1 MRRVKVGNERKRTMF
16 RDYIEEVA
24 HNPLIILTAAAITL
38 DTILGLFR
46 AIKEKKFNSNFGID
60 GAIRKSAM
68 LISVLFLMFA
78 DMVVKINCIGFLS
91 EDFRAL
97 IHIEKIGMGEFFAI
111 LFILYEAV
119 SILKNLYL
127 CGAPIPRAV
136 KELLEKFLLE
146 MTEEM
151 KPGQISGKQNIITE
165 MRENVQG

>member
-1 MRRVKVGNERKRTMF
+1 MF
-16 RDYIEEVA
+16 RNYVNEVA
-24 HNPLIILTAAAITL
+24 HNPLIILTASSIAL

-97 IHIEKIGMGEFFAI
+97 IHVDKIGMGEFFAI
-111 LFILYEAV
+111 LYILYEAV

-127 CGAPIPRAV
+127 CGVPIPGKV
-136 KELLEKFLLE
+136 KDLLEKFLIE

-151 KPGQISGKQNIITE
+151 KPGQESGKQNIITE
-165 MRENVQG
+165 LRENAQG

>member
-1 MRRVKVGNERKRTMF
+1 MF
-16 RDYIEEVA
+16 RTFVSEVS

-46 AIKEKKFNSNFGID
+46 AVKEKKFNSNFGID

-78 DMVVKINCIGFLS
+78 DMIVKINCIGFLS

-97 IHIEKIGMGEFFAI
+97 IHCEKIGMGEFFAI

-127 CGAPIPRAV
+127 CGVPIPGKL
-136 KELLEKFLLE
+136 KELLEKFLTE

-151 KPGQISGKQNIITE
+151 KPGVEQGKQDVPNIVSQTWNTP
-165 MRENVQG
+165 RV

>member
-1 MRRVKVGNERKRTMF
+1 MF
-16 RDYIEEVA
+16 RNYVDEVS
-24 HNPLIILTAAAITL
+24 HNPLIILTAAAIAL

-97 IHIEKIGMGEFFAI
+97 IHVEKIGMGEFFAI

-127 CGAPIPRAV
+127 CGVPIPG
-136 KELLEKFLLE
+136 KLKDMLEKFLTE

-151 KPGQISGKQNIITE
+151 KPGAESGKQTNIITE
-165 MRENVQG
+165 IRENIQG